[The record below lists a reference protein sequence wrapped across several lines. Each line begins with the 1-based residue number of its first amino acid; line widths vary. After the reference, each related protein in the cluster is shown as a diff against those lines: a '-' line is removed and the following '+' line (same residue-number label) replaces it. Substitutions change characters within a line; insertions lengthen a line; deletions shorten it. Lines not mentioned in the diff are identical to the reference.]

1 MEDRQEP
8 ERPDYEPPTVL
19 DLGDLESLT
28 AAKQVGAKESVA
40 QPMSDL

>member
-1 MEDRQEP
+1 MDDHPEP

-28 AAKQVGAKESVA
+28 ATKQFGAKESVGN
-40 QPMSDL
+40 PMSDV

>member
-1 MEDRQEP
+1 MEDRPEP
-8 ERPDYEPPTVL
+8 DRPAYEPPTVY

-28 AAKQVGAKESVA
+28 AAKDFGAKESVA

>member
-1 MEDRQEP
+1 MEDRPEP

-28 AAKQVGAKESVA
+28 AAKQVGQKESVG

>member
-1 MEDRQEP
+1 MEDRPKP
-8 ERPDYEPPTVL
+8 ERPSYEPPTVL

-28 AAKQVGAKESVA
+28 AAKMDGHKESVG